1 MGNKVVNVTF
11 DGTTHFIVRYEG
23 GGSKAVLAGHNAKLV
38 QYNDDGV
45 SYIDG
50 NGHPYYYNLNT
61 HGITRCD

>member
-1 MGNKVVNVTF
+1 MGKKVVSVTPQGSTMF
-11 DGTTHFIVRYEG
+11 LIRYEG
-23 GGSKAVLAGHNAKLV
+23 GGSMSINVGHNAKLV